1 MAAVV
6 PSDSGE
12 ETGTR
17 GVRTNTDATDGL
29 ISSIAIPH
37 GSSSK
42 SSFKEGIASGGG
54 VYLVKFAVSIGAV
67 YLAIGL
73 LIEFAEVLLP
83 FIFAVLLML
92 ILEPLKKCV
101 VRVTSELFI
110 LLVTVLCLR
119 RFCLQEVK
127 VPRRVDE
134 DEALRVEE
142 RLPSEHRQL
151 LQRRPPSPG
160 GERPDVAYVPVRAQ
174 RGFSDVTEDTSLTS
188 DNSSGQQQKW
198 VLTPGMVKLILTGA
212 IIFCMI
218 FIGRALWLVVKAF
231 IKAGEVVSYDIEY
244 YQRGAARLKGW
255 FQLYVHSLH
264 AELINWDPL
273 VDDLVKEV
281 KEFAEDSTSLI
292 SDLLFQAVVTFIFLL
307 YLLWSP
313 IKIEKNSMTQEAYRK
328 AGKFLTIK
336 TATSFCVGLAVFIS
350 LWLVGMPI
358 PAAFGLLAFLLN
370 FLPGVGSVIA
380 TILPCGLGL
389 LDFRIGPGRVVLAL
403 VTQVVLHV
411 FFDYFI
417 EPIFFGLSAE
427 VHSVVVILGIAFFGK
442 IWGVPGML
450 ISVPLMAVARLI
462 LRASKTGWASDASG
476 TSGSEEDAADET
488 VLMLDAILEGRWMSS
503 VEGTGMSRH
512 SVTRVS
518 DAEEASAAPGLSVW
532 DTALGRLFDSCY
544 SSHKLAVELVGLLT
558 MVTLVFML

>member
-1 MAAVV
+1 MAAVL
-6 PSDSGE
+6 PADGGSD
-12 ETGTR
+12 TGAR
-17 GVRTNTDATDGL
+17 QDGQTSTL
-29 ISSIAIPH
+29 GIPC
-37 GSSSK
+37 SVSK
-42 SSFKEGIASGGG
+42 SSFSLKEGVSSGAG
-54 VYLVKFAVSIGAV
+54 VYLVKFAVSIGAA

-101 VRVTSELFI
+101 VRVASELFI
-110 LLVTVLCLR
+110 MLVTVLCLR
-119 RFCLQEVK
+119 RFILQEVK
-127 VPRRVDE
+127 VTARPPDPDE
-134 DEALRVEE
+134 EAIRVEE
-142 RLPSEHRQL
+142 RLPSEQRQL

-160 GERPDVAYVPVRAQ
+160 GERADVHYVQVRPPL
-174 RGFSDVTEDTSLTS
+174 SESEETSTTS
-188 DNSSGQQQKW
+188 GNSSDQQQKW
-198 VLTPGMVKLILTGA
+198 VLTPGMVRFILTGA

-231 IKAGEVVSYDIEY
+231 IKAGEVVLYDIEY
-244 YQRGAARLKGW
+244 YQHGAARLKGW
-255 FQLYVHSLH
+255 FQLYVRSLH
-264 AELINWDPL
+264 AEFINWDPI

-281 KEFAEDSTSLI
+281 KVFAEDSTSLI

-313 IKIEKNSMTQEAYRK
+313 IKIEKDSMTQEAYRK

-370 FLPGVGSVIA
+370 FLPGVGSLISTV
-380 TILPCGLGL
+380 LPCGLGL
-389 LDFRIGPGRVVLAL
+389 LDARVGPGRVALAL
-403 VTQVVLHV
+403 VAQVVLHV
-411 FFDYFI
+411 FFDYFV

-442 IWGVPGML
+442 IWGIAGML

-476 TSGSEEDAADET
+476 ASGSTEDADET

-503 VEGTGMSRH
+503 DGTGMSQRQ
-512 SVTRVS
+512 SFSRS
-518 DAEEASAAPGLSVW
+518 SGADEATASPGLSVW
-532 DTALGRLFDSCY
+532 DTAAGRLCDNCY